1 MSAESG
7 IKRAINSTLY
17 GNRLTTVIRI
27 LLGAMLVF
35 SGSLKIVDPEA
46 FGRVIVRYDILPE
59 ILIAYAAILVPA
71 LEIVVGLFLLIGC
84 KVRASAFIAM
94 LLMIAFL
101 VFISANVA
109 RGRRIDCGCFNVGI
123 LGFDFAETVSPW
135 LAVRNM
141 IFIAGFALVF
151 YAKRHL
157 FSIEYYI
164 ERSRLKHLEKTKYE

>member
-1 MSAESG
+1 MSVESG
-7 IKRAINSTLY
+7 VKRAINSTLY
-17 GNRLTTVIRI
+17 GNRLTTLIRI

-46 FGRVIVRYDILPE
+46 FGRVIARYGIIPDILV
-59 ILIAYAAILVPA
+59 AYAALLVPA
-71 LEIVVGLFLLIGC
+71 IEVLVGLFLLVGC

-94 LLMIAFL
+94 LLMSAFL
-101 VFISANVA
+101 VFISINVA
-109 RGRRIDCGCFNVGI
+109 RGRRFDCGCFNVGI
-123 LGFDFAETVSPW
+123 LGLDFAETVSPW
-135 LAVRNM
+135 LALRNL

-151 YAKRHL
+151 HARRHL